1 MTVLKR
7 SDIPRPSLPKETV
20 KVKSLGGEVVAR
32 AMELGHRVEFSLQ
45 SDMAWPERLSPVLA
59 RCIVDADGEPIFSAE
74 EWEAWGGKH
83 AREALELWAVVRKLS
98 GIGDEEKNEQ
108 APS

>member
-20 KVKSLGGEVVAR
+20 EVKSLGGEVVAQ
-32 AMELGHRVEFSLQ
+32 AMDLEHRIEFSLM
-45 SDMAWPERLSPVLA
+45 DGAWPGRLAPALA
-59 RCIVDADGEPIFSAE
+59 RCIVDADGNPIFSAD
-74 EWEAWGGKH
+74 EWQAWGGKN